1 MHSCS
6 VFYVFWGIPHWCADS
21 FTYLSCLRISCMEL
35 CFSIYLF
42 TWVVKD
48 QQEALLFR
56 YHSYGKEWT
65 QINAILWLWQ
75 TYLSLTCLFVPAIM
89 YRNSIPRCLCFPAQV
104 VVFVPFCWS
113 IGFWVTSVNTNPQVK
128 KKKKN
133 LHILSCTLSDHR
145 VMQLAPVAQ
154 LTLLYVCSNQKS
166 RWALTDRRCPWIE
179 PVQNVRCAC
188 FAVTAGWHRSCG
200 WSLDNHMISF
210 CRSSGGEQ
218 SVVKPFLY

>member
-104 VVFVPFCWS
+104 VVFVPIRWS
-113 IGFWVTSVNTNPQVK
+113 IGLWVTSVNTNPQVK
-128 KKKKN
+128 KKKKTSTSCHARYQITELCNSRPWRN
-133 LHILSCTLSDHR
+133 LHYFMSVRIKKADGLWQTGAAPELSLSR
-145 VMQLAPVAQ
+145 
-154 LTLLYVCSNQKS
+154 T
-166 RWALTDRRCPWIE
+166 
-179 PVQNVRCAC
+179 
-188 FAVTAGWHRSCG
+188 FAVLVLQWLPDDTDLVGD
-200 WSLDNHMISF
+200 L
-210 CRSSGGEQ
+210 
-218 SVVKPFLY
+218 